1 MKAERR
7 VDPEKAAK
15 RRAPA
20 LAKMPYEDVRWQDFS
35 EIIDSAE
42 PWEQIEHPD
51 NFEWSLIKNVPL
63 SLFPEA
69 TVSAISNVD
78 DADEREEHRLR
89 VNEIKRLIKTG
100 KPVWP
105 VIVDSD
111 SGAIVD
117 GWHRLAALH
126 SLKRESVDVL
136 YV

>member
-1 MKAERR
+1 MDA
-7 VDPEKAAK
+7 EKAAGK
-15 RRAPA
+15 RAPV
-20 LAKMPYEDVRWQDFS
+20 LARMPSEPVRWQDFA

-69 TVSAISNVD
+69 TVAAIADVD
-78 DADEREEHRLR
+78 DPDEREEHRMR
-89 VNEIKRLIKTG
+89 VNEIKRLIKDG
-100 KPVWP
+100 RPVWP
-105 VIVDSD
+105 VIVDSE

-126 SLKRESVDVL
+126 SLKRRTVDVL
-136 YV
+136 LS